1 MERPTKNGYDS
12 IEFLISTNPGESIK
26 PLGKIASGGELS
38 RIMLAIKTILSGEEG
53 VETLIFDEIDTG
65 ISGITAQMVAG
76 KLTQIAKSCQVLCI
90 THLAQ
95 IACMADSHY
104 LIEKRV
110 VDDRTV
116 TKIREL
122 GEEESIEELARI
134 VGGAQITDTVLNSAR
149 EMKELAKRTK

>member
-1 MERPTKNGYDS
+1 
-12 IEFLISTNPGESIK
+12 
-26 PLGKIASGGELS
+26 
-38 RIMLAIKTILSGEEG
+38 
-53 VETLIFDEIDTG
+53 
-65 ISGITAQMVAG
+65 
-76 KLTQIAKSCQVLCI
+76 
-90 THLAQ
+90 
-95 IACMADSHY
+95 MADSHY